1 MPTVSTS
8 VAKNASAATALLADL
23 ISQPGKS
30 QPNLLKDPAMP
41 TDPSWHLC
49 LPPHFNTALGL
60 KFLHKQKVKNKEVA
74 ERWKEWSQGSNF
86 AFSEGSI
93 IYDRD
98 VSQIETW
105 GEKLDAI
112 DFYIVLGPTKSV
124 SLRTLLDP
132 LTGLKRVVRYP
143 GAVTFKIFSTR
154 PSENA
159 ARMDDEASPQDEFI
173 QLTQD
178 DFVRFAITGIS

>member
-8 VAKNASAATALLADL
+8 FAKNASAAAALLADL
-23 ISQPGKS
+23 ISQPGKGQS
-30 QPNLLKDPAMP
+30 NLLKDPATP

-49 LPPHFNTALGL
+49 LPPQFNTAIGL
-60 KFLHKQKVKNKEVA
+60 KFLHKQKVKSKEVV
-74 ERWKEWSQGSNF
+74 ERWREWSQGANF
-86 AFSEGSI
+86 AFSEGSV

-112 DFYIVLGPTKSV
+112 DFYIVLGPTKPV

-132 LTGLKRVVRYP
+132 STGLKRVERYP
-143 GAVTFKIFSTR
+143 GIVTYKIFSAR

-159 ARMDDEASPQDEFI
+159 ATIDDEPSPQDKFL

-178 DFVRFAITGIS
+178 EFVRFAITGIS